1 MTVVFVIG
9 ITVWL
14 GILLMV
20 FALCVSASRGDALI
34 AAHVDRKRRRRGRF
48 GRGPHVRLI
57 PRTRAH

>member
-1 MTVVFVIG
+1 MTIVFVIAV
-9 ITVWL
+9 TVWL

-20 FALCVSASRGDALI
+20 FGLCMSAARGDALI
-34 AAHVDRKRRRRGRF
+34 ASHVDRARRRHGRF

>member
-1 MTVVFVIG
+1 MTVVFLIAV
-9 ITVWL
+9 TVWL

-20 FALCVSASRGDALI
+20 LGLCLSAARGDALV
-34 AAHVDRKRRRRGRF
+34 ASHVDRTHRRRGRF